1 MGLTSGGLFGAFL
14 KGQQN
19 ECAASF
25 PGEYRYGASDPN
37 LFGSS
42 PYYEPPPYLLP
53 DFFCRTFSATW
64 LSALP
69 HPEPYWGSSLA
80 LLAVYSSGC
89 PTSLKPAN
97 PADGTGPRGHAPPT
111 LRTHV
116 LHQPVLLIIEA
127 FALSAELVDG
137 PEQVHLGF
145 LPAILCDWV

>member
-53 DFFCRTFSATW
+53 DFFCDMAVSPAASGTILGLVIGTVGGLFVW
-64 LSALP
+64 LSNQP
-69 HPEPYWGSSLA
+69 KTG
-80 LLAVYSSGC
+80 
-89 PTSLKPAN
+89 KP
-97 PADGTGPRGHAPPT
+97 
-111 LRTHV
+111 
-116 LHQPVLLIIEA
+116 
-127 FALSAELVDG
+127 S
-137 PEQVHLGF
+137 
-145 LPAILCDWV
+145 